1 MQSMLT
7 NNLFLWPQRLCP
19 AVRPKSLSTK
29 AWGLVAVLACSS
41 TLAQTEPQQQ
51 LRKQELRSAVRQVV
65 ATPAGPRQT
74 PAELAADESL
84 RHLNAQERSELRRQ
98 LTRDLRAQRSSTET
112 IRR

>member
-7 NNLFLWPQRLCP
+7 NILFLRPVRLRP
-19 AVRPKSLSTK
+19 AVRPKSLSAK
-29 AWGLVAVLACSS
+29 AWGLVAALACSS

-65 ATPAGPRQT
+65 VTPAGPRQT
-74 PAELAADESL
+74 PADLAADENM
-84 RHLNAQERSELRRQ
+84 RHLNAQERGELRRQ

-112 IRR
+112 TRR